1 MNFVCICDA
10 SYQQRTQFRIHTV
23 MTLIAHDIS
32 DKVSQKVQDA
42 VDKERY
48 VDKMALEDQVSTLT
62 IGTPSS
68 LPCLTVVDGIV
79 NLYGYCA

>member
-1 MNFVCICDA
+1 MLLIR
-10 SYQQRTQFRIHTV
+10 QRTQFRIHTV
-23 MTLIAHDIS
+23 MTLIAYDIS

-48 VDKMALEDQVSTLT
+48 VDKMALEDQVSTLS

-68 LPCLTVVDGIV
+68 LHCLTVVDGIV
-79 NLYGYCA
+79 NLNGYCA

>member
-1 MNFVCICDA
+1 MLLIR
-10 SYQQRTQFRIHTV
+10 QRTQFRIHTV
-23 MTLIAHDIS
+23 MTLIAYDIS

-68 LPCLTVVDGIV
+68 LHWLTVVDGIV

>member
-1 MNFVCICDA
+1 
-10 SYQQRTQFRIHTV
+10 
-23 MTLIAHDIS
+23 MTLIAYDIS

-68 LPCLTVVDGIV
+68 LHCLTVVDS
-79 NLYGYCA
+79 